1 MKTCIWYKKLHSLCI
16 YGTSNSASSLN
27 KRYNHMNKLHTLLKQ
42 DHKFYNLVLDIKFM
56 TGTGS

>member
-1 MKTCIWYKKLHSLCI
+1 
-16 YGTSNSASSLN
+16 
-27 KRYNHMNKLHTLLKQ
+27 MNKLHTLLKQ